1 MAKIELEG
9 LSVQELNDEL
19 ETIQKH
25 YYSLKFNNAASSLE
39 NTAEIKNVRRNIA
52 RIKTEIRAKELVDS
66 TQKRDKIQLR
76 RRLAKKRLKSN
87 LNKFRNGRS

>member
-9 LSVQELNDEL
+9 LSVQDLNGEL

-25 YYSLKFNNAASSLE
+25 YYTLKFNNAASSLE

-52 RIKTEIRAKELVDS
+52 RIKTEIRAKELVES

-76 RRLAKKRLKSN
+76 RRLAKKD
-87 LNKFRNGRS
+87 

>member
-1 MAKIELEG
+1 MSKSELKG

-19 ETIQKH
+19 ESIEKH
-25 YYSLKFNNAASSLE
+25 YYTLKFNNAASTLE

-52 RIKTEIRAKELVDS
+52 RVKTEIRAKELSES

-76 RRLAKKRLKSN
+76 RRLAKKIK
-87 LNKFRNGRS
+87 K

>member
-1 MAKIELEG
+1 MSKSELKG

-19 ETIQKH
+19 EIIEKH
-25 YYSLKFNNAASSLE
+25 YYTLKFNNAASTLE

-52 RIKTEIRAKELVDS
+52 RIKTEIRAKELSES

-76 RRLAKKRLKSN
+76 RRLAKKIK
-87 LNKFRNGRS
+87 K

>member
-25 YYSLKFNNAASSLE
+25 YYTLKFNNAASSLE
-39 NTAEIKNVRRNIA
+39 NTAEIKC
-52 RIKTEIRAKELVDS
+52 EIVK
-66 TQKRDKIQLR
+66 
-76 RRLAKKRLKSN
+76 
-87 LNKFRNGRS
+87 

>member
-25 YYSLKFNNAASSLE
+25 YYALKFNNAASSLE
-39 NTAEIKNVRRNIA
+39 NTAEIKNVRIGKHITLEIEAKNKDIA
-52 RIKTEIRAKELVDS
+52 IEKITEACKKL
-66 TQKRDKIQLR
+66 
-76 RRLAKKRLKSN
+76 LANQIMESYE
-87 LNKFRNGRS
+87 FTISEI

>member
-9 LSVQELNDEL
+9 LSVQDLNGEL

-25 YYSLKFNNAASSLE
+25 YYTLKFNNAASSLE

-52 RIKTEIRAKELVDS
+52 RIKTEIRAKELVES

-76 RRLAKKRLKSN
+76 RRLAKKRLKSK